1 MFSTLKK
8 KFFLF
13 AAAAANLNLNLKF
26 KLIFFLSIY
35 FLAYFRAGKASYLM
49 RQFLKSKE
57 YFESCLKIN
66 KESKEAKTELAKSNA
81 RISESTSGVFD
92 FENIMRQY
100 LNTENLLFDAAD
112 YKSDCIKVTDLTN
125 KSKGV
130 IATENIKKGTL
141 LVVSKAISAVFHSD
155 MLKSRSICTK
165 INVVSNCLNLNDG
178 SQNFVNTVYSMQS
191 DPELAKQIYSLYPG
205 TEYDRNEKINEFII
219 DISRVEHIQKYN
231 SFAVENYIDLL
242 KGTKRSL
249 SEKES
254 GLWLLPSFF
263 NHSCI
268 NNTSRIVLGD
278 LLFLHAKQ
286 DIKKNEEIT
295 VKYFGT
301 DNYSERMKSAK
312 ERYNFE
318 CDCSLCKFDAADEN
332 LERRETLVN
341 EIIQKKKQLASISL
355 NELIEDVTKMRHLY
369 ANENPHKIGLVFA
382 LQNLA
387 IKYRVNFNFKQS
399 ATTFEEIYNICKE
412 NCELIA
418 ICSLKRAY
426 VAYKRCSLLEK
437 CDWCYKT
444 ASEYYGSNQVFF
456 KRFWETVNEEIIVF
470 Q

>member
-1 MFSTLKK
+1 
-8 KFFLF
+8 
-13 AAAAANLNLNLKF
+13 
-26 KLIFFLSIY
+26 
-35 FLAYFRAGKASYLM
+35 M

-66 KESKEAKTELAKSNA
+66 KENKEAKTELAKSDA

-155 MLKSRSICTK
+155 MLKSRNFCTK
-165 INVVSNCLNLNDG
+165 INVASNFHDLNDG

-191 DPELAKQIYSLYPG
+191 DPQLAKQIYSLYPG
-205 TEYDRNEKINEFII
+205 REYDRNEKINEFII
-219 DISRVEHIQKYN
+219 DISRVEQIQKFN
-231 SFAVENYIDLL
+231 SFAVENYIDIL
-242 KGTKRSL
+242 KGKNRSMG
-249 SEKES
+249 EKES
-254 GLWLLPSFF
+254 GLWLFPSFF

-278 LLFLHAKQ
+278 LLLLHAKR

-295 VKYFGT
+295 VNYFGIG
-301 DNYSERMKSAK
+301 NYSERMKSAK
-312 ERYNFE
+312 EGYNFK
-318 CDCSLCKFDAADEN
+318 CDCSLCKFDAADKN
-332 LERRETLVN
+332 LKRRESLVN
-341 EIIQKKKQLASISL
+341 EIIQKNKQLASISL
-355 NELIEDVTKMRHLY
+355 NELIEDVKKMRSLY

-387 IKYRVNFNFKQS
+387 IKYRVNFNLKKS
-399 ATTFEEIYNICKE
+399 AATFEEIYNIHKE

-418 ICSLKRAY
+418 ISSLKRAF
-426 VAYKRCSLLEK
+426 ADYKRCSLHEK

-444 ASEYYGSNQVFF
+444 ASEYYGSNEAFF
-456 KRFWETVNEEIIVF
+456 KKFWEAVNEEIIVF
-470 Q
+470 QI